1 VLVPV
6 HGFVRGDTLGLVV
19 LVQDTDSIAQL
30 GQALLG
36 AATVRIGPAT
46 RLRLYHR
53 SRELSLDDTV
63 ARAGINALDRI
74 DLVPEYLDE
83 LP

>member
-1 VLVPV
+1 MLVPV

-19 LVQDTDSIAQL
+19 LVQDTDSVAQL

-36 AATVRIGPAT
+36 AATVRIAPSA
-46 RLRLYHR
+46 RVRLYHR
-53 SRELSLDDTV
+53 SRELSLEDTV
-63 ARAGINALDRI
+63 ANAGIGVLDRV
-74 DLVPEYLDE
+74 DLITEYSDE